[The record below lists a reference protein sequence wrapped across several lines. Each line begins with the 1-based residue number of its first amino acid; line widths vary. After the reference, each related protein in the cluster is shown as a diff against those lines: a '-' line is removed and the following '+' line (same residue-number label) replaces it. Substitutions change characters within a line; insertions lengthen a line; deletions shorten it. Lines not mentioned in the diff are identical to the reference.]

1 MGSCGLK
8 PLTTLDMTINKNT
21 FTGEFSYSLDAKG
34 RVNIPAKFRNVLT
47 ADNEQSFVITRGMDP
62 CVWVYPVTIWQSI
75 EDELRKLSSLSR
87 INRSFVRSTV
97 RYASSVQYDKQGR
110 IAITPN
116 LIEYAQLEK
125 EALIVGMVNK
135 LEIWNPKLLNS
146 VDKESQKIDSSEFDE
161 LANQIIL

>member
-1 MGSCGLK
+1 
-8 PLTTLDMTINKNT
+8 MTINQNT
-21 FTGEFSYSLDAKG
+21 FTGEFSYSLDIKG

-47 ADNEQSFVITRGMDP
+47 SANEQSFVITRGMDP
-62 CVWVYPVTIWQSI
+62 CVWVYPVTVWQSI
-75 EDELRKLSSLSR
+75 ESELRKLSSLSR

-116 LIEYAQLEK
+116 LIEYAQLGK
-125 EALIVGMVNK
+125 EALIIGMVNK
-135 LEIWNPKLLNS
+135 IEIWNPKSLDS
-146 VDKESQKIDSSEFDE
+146 VDQESHKIDSSEFDE

>member
-1 MGSCGLK
+1 M
-8 PLTTLDMTINKNT
+8 TLNQNT

-34 RVNIPAKFRNVLT
+34 RVNIPAKFRNGLST
-47 ADNEQSFVITRGMDP
+47 DNEQSFVITRGMDP

-87 INRSFVRSTV
+87 INRSFVRGTV
-97 RYASSVQYDKQGR
+97 RYASTVQHDKQGR

-116 LIEYAQLEK
+116 LIEYAELSK
-125 EALIVGMVNK
+125 DVLIIGMVNK
-135 LEIWNPKLLNS
+135 IEIWNPTLLDAT
-146 VDKESQKIDSSEFDE
+146 DKASLEIESSEFDE

>member
-1 MGSCGLK
+1 
-8 PLTTLDMTINKNT
+8 MTINQNT

-47 ADNEQSFVITRGMDP
+47 SNNEQSFMITRGMDP
-62 CVWVYPVTIWQSI
+62 CVWVYPITVWQSI

-110 IAITPN
+110 IAVTPN
-116 LIEYAQLEK
+116 LVEYAQLEK
-125 EALIVGMVNK
+125 EVLIVGMVNK
-135 LEIWNPKLLNS
+135 IEIWNPQLLDS
-146 VDKESQKIDSSEFDE
+146 VDQASKDIDASQFDE

>member
-1 MGSCGLK
+1 
-8 PLTTLDMTINKNT
+8 MTINKNT

-47 ADNEQSFVITRGMDP
+47 ADNDQSFVITRGMDP

-75 EDELRKLSSLSR
+75 EDELRKLSSLSK

-116 LIEYAQLEK
+116 LIKYAQLEK

-135 LEIWNPKLLNS
+135 LEIWNPKLLDS
-146 VDKESQKIDSSEFDE
+146 VDKESQKIDSSETCNTYAAFSIQY
-161 LANQIIL
+161 LTNPSQKTS